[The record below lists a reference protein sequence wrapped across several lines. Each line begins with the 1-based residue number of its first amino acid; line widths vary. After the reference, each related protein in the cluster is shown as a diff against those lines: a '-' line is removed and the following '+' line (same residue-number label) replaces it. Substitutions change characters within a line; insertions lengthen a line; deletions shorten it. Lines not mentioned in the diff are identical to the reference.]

1 MIFSVN
7 YSSNSYYYHFY
18 HQYYF
23 TITKLC
29 SFVEQVSRKC
39 LVTKEGSVSSL
50 VNELKTEVRFLA
62 EHLFRADWQHA
73 QFTRMRALEPFPAN
87 TALMVLDFAENFSCS
102 YQDKVQAAHWHHQ
115 QVTLHPSVW

>member
-1 MIFSVN
+1 M
-7 YSSNSYYYHFY
+7 
-18 HQYYF
+18 
-23 TITKLC
+23 C

-102 YQDKVQAAHWHHQ
+102 YQDEVQAAHWHHQ
-115 QVTLHPSVW
+115 QVTLHPIVVYYRYFVLKHYICIIKLY